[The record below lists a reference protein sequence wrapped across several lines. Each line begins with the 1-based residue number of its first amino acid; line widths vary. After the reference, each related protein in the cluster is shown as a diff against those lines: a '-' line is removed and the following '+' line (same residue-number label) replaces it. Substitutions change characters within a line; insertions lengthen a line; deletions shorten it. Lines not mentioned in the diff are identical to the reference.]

1 MSTPLPNSPSA
12 ERNKQVILDVLLKEL
27 PATGRALEI
36 ASGTGQHI
44 VHFAAALQ
52 GLEWQPTEPGAEDRA
67 TIVAR
72 VAEAGLAN
80 VRAPVELDVLAD
92 PWPVDGR
99 YDAIVCINMIHI
111 APWSATPKLMA
122 GAARHLAPGGKLVLY
137 GPFLENGTAV
147 QSNLDFDGWL
157 KRRNPESGLRELA
170 QVILAAKA
178 AGLDQPRVFPMP
190 ANNLTVVFTRA
201 G

>member
-1 MSTPLPNSPSA
+1 MSTPLPSSPSA

-27 PATGRALEI
+27 PAKGRALEI

-44 VHFAAALQ
+44 VHFAA
-52 GLEWQPTEPGAEDRA
+52 GLPGVEWQPTEPGAEDRA

-72 VAEAGLAN
+72 VAESGAPN
-80 VRAPVELDVLAD
+80 VRAPMELDVLAD
-92 PWPVDGR
+92 PWPVEGR
-99 YDAIVCINMIHI
+99 FDAIVCINMIHI
-111 APWSATPKLMA
+111 APWSATPRLMA
-122 GAARHLAPGGKLVLY
+122 GAARHLVPGGKLVLY

-157 KRRNPESGLRELA
+157 KRRDPDSGLRELA
-170 QVILAAKA
+170 HVILAAKA

-201 G
+201 S